1 MEIISIIESQKDK
14 IKNFGISKIALFGSY
29 SRGEATEKSDIDFL
43 VEFENGKKN
52 FDDFINL
59 AFFLEDIFN
68 KKVEIVTSESID
80 MKFLEY
86 IKKDLKYANIN

>member
-1 MEIISIIESQKDK
+1 MEIISIIESQKEK
-14 IKNFGISKIALFGSY
+14 IRNFGISKIALFGSY

-43 VEFENGKKN
+43 VEFENGRKN

-59 AFFLEDIFN
+59 VFFLEDIFD
-68 KKVEIVTSESID
+68 KKVELVTSESID
-80 MKFLEY
+80 MKFMEY